1 MGGVPAAMQWFKN
14 MVLSSL
20 WQHGFNPWPS
30 QWVKDP
36 ALLLQLW
43 HRVGCSCG
51 SNLIPGVGTSV

>member
-30 QWVKDP
+30 TQLVKDLVLP
-36 ALLLQLW
+36 
-43 HRVGCSCG
+43 
-51 SNLIPGVGTSV
+51 